1 MKYLMKYLAL
11 LFILFFVIAFASYL
25 FAQDSNNENVANNNE
40 TENDS
45 DGINET
51 NEDNGAEISSEEE
64 DFTPRTDL
72 EEIERY
78 LQLGDESFEEGF
90 YDEAK
95 IFYEE
100 MKKFIKEDDYL
111 NLAYYHNRIGKIYVK
126 EENVVDAIKS
136 YKKADKYFREKLNE
150 LFTNAKS
157 IRIPQAD
164 NLIDLSIAYRIDGD
178 FHTSL
183 NILDDALLLYD
194 AYGDKSGKAKA
205 FISKANVLYYIE
217 DYDKAEMYYMK
228 ALELYEE
235 QDNYVSIGRIYNN
248 LGAIYVNRENNDYET
263 AIEFYQISIEF
274 KLTTEDYEGAALSY
288 RNVAVLY
295 DMMDELGNSYEMM
308 KRCVNIA
315 SEHNDKRLEEYQ
327 RYLAFLELRLNDD
340 Q

>member
-1 MKYLMKYLAL
+1 MI
-11 LFILFFVIAFASYL
+11 FSSHSFT
-25 FAQDSNNENVANNNE
+25 QDTTNNN
-40 TENDS
+40 DS
-45 DGINET
+45 
-51 NEDNGAEISSEEE
+51 EDNDAEVSPEEEE
-64 DFTPRTDL
+64 DLTPRTDL

-78 LQLGDESFEEGF
+78 LQLGDESFDESF

-100 MKKFIKEDDYL
+100 MKKLIKEDDYL
-111 NLAYYHNRIGKIYVK
+111 NQAYYHNRIGQIYVK
-126 EENVVDAIKS
+126 EENILDAIKS
-136 YKKADKYFREKLNE
+136 YKKADEYFRQKLNE
-150 LFTNAKS
+150 LFSNAKS

-164 NLIDLSIAYRIDGD
+164 NLVDLSIAYRIDGN

-217 DYDKAEMYYMK
+217 DYDKAETYYMK

-235 QDNYVSIGRIYNN
+235 LDNYVSIGRIYNN

-263 AIEFYQISIEF
+263 AIEFYLISIEF
-274 KLTTEDYEGAALSY
+274 KLTTEDYKGAALSY

-295 DMMDELGNSYEMM
+295 DKMDELGNSYEMM

-315 SEHNDKRLEEYQ
+315 MGHNDKRLEEYQ
-327 RYLAFLELRLNDD
+327 RYLTFLELRLNDD
-340 Q
+340 TEG